1 VAFFLFS
8 THPLYKIALS
18 YTQYFDIILPHLP
31 PLPYAISYI
40 NRQYMLYIY
49 VLLSAFLQHL
59 WTIWTA
65 NQNSVLLVFTG
76 QHKQCWF
83 LIRRRVRRQIWHCNE
98 HYFCRSHDPLS
109 ANDCQHFWW
118 WYNNKTVYTMLAY
131 DAHWDQMLFTAHGI
145 FLVLMV
151 DHIHSVL

>member
-1 VAFFLFS
+1 
-8 THPLYKIALS
+8 
-18 YTQYFDIILPHLP
+18 
-31 PLPYAISYI
+31 
-40 NRQYMLYIY
+40 MLYIY

-65 NQNSVLLVFTG
+65 NQNSVLLAFTG

-83 LIRRRVRRQIWHCNE
+83 LIGRRVRRQIWHCNE

-151 DHIHSVL
+151 DHIHSVRRLLCVYLHSVHVCRLQLVILMATVTMTYSEVS